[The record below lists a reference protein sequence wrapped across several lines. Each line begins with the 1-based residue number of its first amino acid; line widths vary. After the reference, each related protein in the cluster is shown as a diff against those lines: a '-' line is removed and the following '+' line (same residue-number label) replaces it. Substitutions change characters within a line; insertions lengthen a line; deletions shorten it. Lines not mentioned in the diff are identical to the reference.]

1 MRGAIMQP
9 YFFPYIGYYQLAYE
23 VEKFIFL
30 DDVNFIKKGFIN
42 SNSILLQGKRHD
54 FSIPVLKVSQN
65 RHISDHF
72 YAGEFGSFL
81 KTLESGYKKAPF
93 FLDVW
98 PMVEAVI
105 TDADNNVAAK
115 NALSVTSVFSY
126 LGLERNFEFSS
137 RTRFAEPFK
146 GQDRII
152 ALCDELKID
161 RYRNSIGGRQL
172 YSHDAFA
179 NKGIELKFIQSRCEE
194 YPQPSTGFVKNLSII
209 DALMNISKSDLKAM
223 LCQYEL
229 VD

>member
-1 MRGAIMQP
+1 MQP

-105 TDADNNVAAK
+105 TDANNNVAAK

-161 RYRNSIGGRQL
+161 RYRNSIGGRHL

-179 NKGIELKFIQSRCEE
+179 SRGIELNFIQSESVRYVQKSPE
-194 YPQPSTGFVKNLSII
+194 FVPNLSII
-209 DALMNISKSDLKAM
+209 DVLMHCDKPRVVELLGM
-223 LCQYEL
+223 YEL
-229 VD
+229 V